1 MDLILRDE
9 LFQKKKPLSSV
20 NFSAET
26 GLYGS
31 AKNDFQLRIPYD
43 KDIKK
48 GDIITSYGTEWG
60 GKIYEIDID
69 NSTMTATGKTFR
81 GQMELVIVN
90 PFTVLTVT
98 GTDEEIIK
106 QLFDATTLDY
116 KIVPTGRTT
125 KKSVTIPVG
134 SNLLKAVDLV
144 MTAFGETMEI
154 RVYSEVEIYLHYA
167 ATHRYDYA
175 KSQLLL
181 SEGGMLPTAIHAIGK
196 VNGAET
202 TMSVYLQSDGTVGTT
217 RYYKG
222 FFAYEIAE
230 KISDDCTS
238 RNELQSLLSSRLIAL
253 RNSKLASE
261 IDIDID
267 DAQIGDTVNVSILKF
282 KRKTTQKIVAKKI
295 EINSSRVLQR
305 LISGG

>member
-9 LFQKKKPLSSV
+9 LFQKKKPLPSV

-43 KDIKK
+43 RKVKK

-60 GKIYEIDID
+60 GKIYGIDIE
-69 NSTMTATGKTFR
+69 NNTMTATGKTFR
-81 GQMELVIVN
+81 GQMEMVVVN
-90 PFTVLTVT
+90 PFNVLTVT
-98 GTDEEIIK
+98 GTDEEVIR
-106 QLFDATTLDY
+106 QLFKETTLDY
-116 KIVPTGRTT
+116 EIQPTGRTT
-125 KKSVTIPVG
+125 KKSVTIPMG
-134 SNLLKAVDLV
+134 SNLLKAVDLAL
-144 MTAFGETMEI
+144 TAFGETMEI
-154 RVYSEVEIYLHYA
+154 RVYSNVQVYLHYA

-202 TMSVYLQSDGTVGTT
+202 PLSVYLQSNGTVGTT

-230 KISDDCTS
+230 KISDDCAS
-238 RNELQSLLSSRLIAL
+238 KNELQSLLSSRLLAL

-282 KRKTTQKIVAKKI
+282 NRKTTQKIVAKTI
-295 EINSSRVLQR
+295 EINSSRVLQK